1 MENFCVETLCVD
13 DGFTPVRRGAR
24 AVPAP
29 RGATLGDF
37 IVKNK
42 FETDEEANDPD
53 NKFVVSKLNEPNV
66 SISSSPKTATRNAG
80 SCDGDRKAYN
90 RVYEAAMTV
99 NRKRALEIAEMAMK
113 SMRPELRASMTRDRA
128 KLVALVNE
136 QNKILE
142 LEDQAS
148 NLEIL
153 CGDCDPSREECC
165 PLEIVDMTNE
175 VNVAD
180 MVETDGERFIEIA
193 ADSACGKHV
202 MHPDDAQ
209 GHVVE
214 PSPGSLAS
222 QHFMAASGHVI
233 ENEGQANLKLNTEDD
248 KTISSCFQMAK
259 VSRPLYSVPQMTD
272 EGCTVV
278 FSKGVGKV
286 LKGKVRIQAERDV
299 ATFKR
304 KGGLYVARMKVNK
317 PAENP
322 AADFRRQ
329 GAAKR

>member
-1 MENFCVETLCVD
+1 
-13 DGFTPVRRGAR
+13 
-24 AVPAP
+24 VPTP

-37 IVKNK
+37 VVKNR

-53 NKFVVSKLNEPNV
+53 DKFVVSKLNEPNV
-66 SISSSPKTATRNAG
+66 SISSSRKTAARDAG
-80 SCDGDRKAYN
+80 SCDRKAYN
-90 RVYEAAMTV
+90 RFYETALTI